1 MTAES
6 LFAELE
12 PPEETHS
19 VGTYRLA
26 VILSFGCYKFIDHK
40 SVASKLFSLL
50 KMLNSG

>member
-19 VGTYRLA
+19 VGTYRFTSI
-26 VILSFGCYKFIDHK
+26 ILSKQIFQLQDYQMFNIIGY
-40 SVASKLFSLL
+40 
-50 KMLNSG
+50 

>member
-19 VGTYRLA
+19 VGTYRSTVL
-26 VILSFGCYKFIDHK
+26 IF
-40 SVASKLFSLL
+40 
-50 KMLNSG
+50 